1 MKNVKWLVRR
11 EIDDRFLCTDNKW
24 RDCVAG
30 VENIKLYKRPH
41 AAQKALDRF
50 APLVED
56 GHFETRGTLYAV
68 HEGDTIDRNGK
79 ITRSKAVE
87 PLVGENRLVVVH
99 KVGYHHVAEPYLK
112 VCREIYHSIRK
123 SVRNKMTRPLRR
135 GLFKLV
141 IETHRANRAVYL
153 QVMKG

>member
-1 MKNVKWLVRR
+1 MER
-11 EIDDRFLCTDNKW
+11 LCGRCGK
-24 RDCVAG
+24 
-30 VENIKLYKRPH
+30 H
-41 AAQKALDRF
+41 KALQARTRRSKSF
-50 APLVED
+50 RSFCPIVED

-112 VCREIYHSIRK
+112 VCREIYHSIQKPIRK
-123 SVRNKMTRPLRR
+123 KMTRPLRR

-141 IETHRANRAVYL
+141 IETHKANRAVYL
-153 QVMKG
+153 QFMKG